1 MIKQLHDVLVD
12 ADSLLSLLAH
22 RHGSY
27 LDKIGELEEAKR
39 IYNKCRN
46 LSVMFDYAKL
56 TKAQRESVDNL
67 MSIFLGRLPK
77 EDSDGY
83 TN

>member
-77 EDSDGY
+77 EDSDD
-83 TN
+83 TEI